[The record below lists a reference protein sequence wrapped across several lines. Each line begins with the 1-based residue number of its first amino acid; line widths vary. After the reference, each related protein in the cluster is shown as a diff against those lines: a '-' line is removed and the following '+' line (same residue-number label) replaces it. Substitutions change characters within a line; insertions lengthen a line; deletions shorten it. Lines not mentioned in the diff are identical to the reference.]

1 FNEVNVTSTVTLRN
15 PKCRVSEDIVALTS
29 AAPAPLDRSISP
41 TRSARSRIRW
51 TSLESATIIL
61 SLPPP
66 AGASDPQRRSD
77 YYRVGPQD
85 DAPNDT
91 EPDIVGHRQVMQRRQ
106 MRWPWSTGSPIFSAT
121 TINSM

>member
-29 AAPAPLDRSISP
+29 AAPAPLDRSISR

-51 TSLESATIIL
+51 TSLESATLIL

-66 AGASDPQRRSD
+66 AGASAPQRRSD
-77 YYRVGPQD
+77 YHRSAHQA
-85 DAPNDT
+85 DAPNDP
-91 EPDIVGHRQVMQRRQ
+91 EPHLLGERRA
-106 MRWPWSTGSPIFSAT
+106 RRRG
-121 TINSM
+121 